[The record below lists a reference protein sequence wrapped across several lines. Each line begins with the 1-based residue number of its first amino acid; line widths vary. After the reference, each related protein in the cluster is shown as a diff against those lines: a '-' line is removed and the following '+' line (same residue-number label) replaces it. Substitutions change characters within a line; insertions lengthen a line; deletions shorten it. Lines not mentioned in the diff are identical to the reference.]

1 MSSYRLEK
9 IIRIGQRVD
18 PIILQTIKRY
28 GSAEFRPSLSY
39 HFTAGGKRVRAA
51 IVLMACGAAG
61 GPVVSGVKP
70 AAVVEMIHNY
80 SLVMD
85 DIIDRAE
92 VRRGKPSARVFL
104 GESVALLAAM
114 AYREFL
120 DHLIDECVAKGK
132 VRRLAVEAMTEII
145 EGERLDLQF
154 EQSGRTDPYL
164 RSHRMSRPSFSV
176 YLDMIGKKTA
186 SLFRTAGMMGA
197 DAARAEQ
204 RVVEALGSFGWNMGL
219 AFQIMDDTLD
229 ICGGNT
235 GKQQAKDIIE
245 HKLGN
250 AVILVGLKF
259 MSGHDKRRLMTILG
273 SKRVTS
279 GMAAE
284 ARSLIM
290 ATPAETSCREI
301 ARSYS
306 DRAKRSLSVLK
317 DSLYRRGLEDLCD
330 AMVYRSF

>member
-1 MSSYRLEK
+1 
-9 IIRIGQRVD
+9 
-18 PIILQTIKRY
+18 
-28 GSAEFRPSLSY
+28 
-39 HFTAGGKRVRAA
+39 
-51 IVLMACGAAG
+51 
-61 GPVVSGVKP
+61 
-70 AAVVEMIHNY
+70 
-80 SLVMD
+80 
-85 DIIDRAE
+85 
-92 VRRGKPSARVFL
+92 
-104 GESVALLAAM
+104 
-114 AYREFL
+114 
-120 DHLIDECVAKGK
+120 
-132 VRRLAVEAMTEII
+132 
-145 EGERLDLQF
+145 
-154 EQSGRTDPYL
+154 
-164 RSHRMSRPSFSV
+164 
-176 YLDMIGKKTA
+176 
-186 SLFRTAGMMGA
+186 MMGA

-317 DSLYRRGLEDLCD
+317 DSPYRRGLEDLCD